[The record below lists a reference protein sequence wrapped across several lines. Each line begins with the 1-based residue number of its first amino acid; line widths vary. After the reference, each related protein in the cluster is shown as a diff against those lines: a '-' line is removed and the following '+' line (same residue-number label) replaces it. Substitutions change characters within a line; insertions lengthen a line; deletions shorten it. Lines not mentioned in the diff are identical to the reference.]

1 MCRLVTWEDV
11 EELARVAHRK
21 REDQP
26 IWFSSS
32 ERGLGCGSGGVPI
45 AQS

>member
-1 MCRLVTWEDV
+1 MRRLVTWEDV
-11 EELARVAHRK
+11 EELGSVEHRK

>member
-1 MCRLVTWEDV
+1 MRRSVTWEDV
-11 EELARVAHRK
+11 EEFASVVQSK

-32 ERGLGCGSGGVPI
+32 QRGLGCPSGG
-45 AQS
+45 

>member
-1 MCRLVTWEDV
+1 MRRFVTWEDV
-11 EELARVAHRK
+11 EEPGCVGHSK

-32 ERGLGCGSGGVPI
+32 ERGLGFSSSGVPI
-45 AQS
+45 A